1 MALSPQVKSAI
12 RPLVKLTKAISPTGV
27 GVLLSVGAHVAFLTL
42 GPKTNLSFAALTEAA
57 QQADAEETIVPLVQ
71 LTPAEQNRLPD
82 FDGSRQSPE
91 LTGLGSLA
99 LPSGLPFEP
108 NTSLPERRTAAAPFP
123 SATLPQTTQQRI
135 NSINSLSSGR
145 RPLTQGTSIPLP
157 VNRTPTQTTELVVP
171 PAEVPSSLPDL
182 SDNSDESGDR
192 PPTDSNSDPTGTADD
207 LRTPEE
213 GGRSLDEILAAAQRA
228 GTNEPETDAPAE
240 PESAAAE
247 PTSPSD
253 APTPSSA
260 PAAQGN
266 PSQLRA
272 SLTYDSTGVSEEEA
286 EANTEAWLAA
296 ISEEQGEMPADTAE
310 LTIDSQFKAC
320 REVPPAD
327 ALVGVVVNP
336 DGTQENATILKS
348 TGYEVLNR
356 QALEAVENADFDRP
370 EVATRYQV
378 QIDVI
383 YKPAGCAQS
392 RLEGTQEQG

>member
-1 MALSPQVKSAI
+1 MALSPQLKSAI

-82 FDGSRQSPE
+82 FDGSRQSPA

-108 NTSLPERRTAAAPFP
+108 NTSLPKRRTAAAPFP

-157 VNRTPTQTTELVVP
+157 VNRTPTQTTELIAP
-171 PAEVPSSLPDL
+171 PATVPSSLPDF
-182 SDNSDESGDR
+182 SGNSDESGDR
-192 PPTDSNSDPTGTADD
+192 PSTDSNSDPTGTADD
-207 LRTPEE
+207 LRIPTE

-228 GTNEPETDAPAE
+228 ETDEPETDVSSE
-240 PESAAAE
+240 PESAA
-247 PTSPSD
+247 SPSA
-253 APTPSSA
+253 APTPPPPSSA

-272 SLTYDSTGVSEEEA
+272 SLTYDSTDVSEEAA
-286 EANTEAWLAA
+286 EANTDAWLAA
-296 ISEEQGEMPADTAE
+296 ISEAQGEIPADTAE

-320 REVPPAD
+320 REVPPTD

-370 EVATRYQV
+370 EVATQYQV

-392 RLEGTQEQG
+392 RLEGIQEQG

>member
-12 RPLVKLTKAISPTGV
+12 RPLMGLTKAISPTGI

-82 FDGSRQSPE
+82 FESSRQPPG

-108 NTSLPERRTAAAPFP
+108 NTSLPKRRTAAAPFP
-123 SATLPQTTQQRI
+123 SATLPQTPQQRP
-135 NSINSLSSGR
+135 NSINSLPLGR
-145 RPLTQGTSIPLP
+145 SLNQGTSIPLP
-157 VNRTPTQTTELVVP
+157 IDRTPTPKPGSVP
-171 PAEVPSSLPDL
+171 LLNEPLPDL
-182 SDNSDESGDR
+182 SRNGDGSDR
-192 PPTDSNSDPTGTADD
+192 PPSESSEPEGNQPGTADD
-207 LRTPEE
+207 LRAPAEE
-213 GGRSLDEILAAAQRA
+213 GRSLDEILAAAQRA
-228 GTNEPETDAPAE
+228 GTNEPEPDAPTE
-240 PESAAAE
+240 PESTAE
-247 PTSPSD
+247 PTPPPSET
-253 APTPSSA
+253 PTPPRA

-272 SLTYDSTGVSEEEA
+272 SLTYDSTGVSEA
-286 EANTEAWLAA
+286 EAQANREAWLAA
-296 ISEEQGEMPADTAE
+296 ITEEKGEIPADTAE

-320 REVPPAD
+320 RETPPAD

-336 DGTQENATILKS
+336 DGTQENIAILKS

-356 QALEAVENADFDRP
+356 QALEAVENASFDQP
-370 EVATRYQV
+370 EVATQYQI
-378 QIDVI
+378 QINVI

-392 RLEGTQEQG
+392 LVEGTQEQG